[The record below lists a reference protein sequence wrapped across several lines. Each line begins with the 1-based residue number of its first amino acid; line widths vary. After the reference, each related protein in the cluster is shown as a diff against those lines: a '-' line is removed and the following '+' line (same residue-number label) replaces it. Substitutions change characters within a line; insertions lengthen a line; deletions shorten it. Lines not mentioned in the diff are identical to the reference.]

1 LKRAIYAGSFDPIT
15 NGHIDIIRRGCKVFD
30 KIYVV
35 LMENTKKVPLFSVEE
50 RKRLIEESIADLG
63 EKVEV
68 DVYTGLIADYCNL
81 KDTYILIRGLRAS
94 MDFEYEFQM
103 ATINKHL
110 NEEVESVFFVARNDY
125 TFISSSNI
133 KQVAEF
139 GGDVSEMV
147 PECVCRALAEKYK
160 GVKSK

>member
-1 LKRAIYAGSFDPIT
+1 MKRAIYAGSFDPIT
-15 NGHIDIIRRGCKVFD
+15 NGHIDIIKRGSKVFD

-35 LMENTKKVPLFSVEE
+35 LMENTKKVPLFTVEE
-50 RKRLIEESIADLG
+50 RKALISESIKDLG
-63 EKVEV
+63 DKVEV

-110 NEEVESVFFVARNDY
+110 NEEVESVFFVARNEY

-139 GGDVSEMV
+139 GGDVSAMV
-147 PECVCRALAEKYK
+147 PECVEKALAEKYK
-160 GVKSK
+160 GVEHK

>member
-1 LKRAIYAGSFDPIT
+1 MKRAIYAGSFDPIT
-15 NGHIDIIRRGCKVFD
+15 NGHIDIIRRGSKVFD

-50 RKRLIEESIADLG
+50 RKHLIEESVKDLSDR
-63 EKVEV
+63 VEV

-147 PECVCRALAEKYK
+147 PECVEKALAEKYK
-160 GVKSK
+160 GVERR

>member
-1 LKRAIYAGSFDPIT
+1 MKRAIYAGSFDPIT

-50 RKRLIEESIADLG
+50 RKKLIEESIADLG

>member
-1 LKRAIYAGSFDPIT
+1 MKKAIYAGSFDPIT
-15 NGHIDIIRRGCKVFD
+15 NGHIDIIKRGCKVFD

-50 RKRLIEESIADLG
+50 RKNLIREATKEMSD
-63 EKVEV
+63 KVEV
-68 DVYTGLIADYCNL
+68 DVYTGLIADYCNI

-110 NEEVESVFFVARNDY
+110 NEEVESLFFVARNEY

-139 GGDVSEMV
+139 GGDVSAMV
-147 PECVCRALAEKYK
+147 PECVEKALIEKYK

>member
-1 LKRAIYAGSFDPIT
+1 MKRAIYAGSFDPIT